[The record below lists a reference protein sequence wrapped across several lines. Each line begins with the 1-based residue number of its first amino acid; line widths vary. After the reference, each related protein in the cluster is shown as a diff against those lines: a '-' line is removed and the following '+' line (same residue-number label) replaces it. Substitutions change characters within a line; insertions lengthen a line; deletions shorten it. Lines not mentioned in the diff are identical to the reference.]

1 MKIKELLA
9 LGAALAAGFGV
20 VASTTADAGSN
31 LCDPNRVCIYTDH
44 SFSGLLGTRGSGG
57 GLRNVTE
64 GSNDKTSSWENKT
77 RRNAAWYYGANGTGT
92 CRNMPAGRELH
103 WVGASDNDQLTSWRT
118 NRGC

>member
-44 SFSGLLGTRGSGG
+44 SFSGLLGTRGPGG
-57 GLRNVTE
+57 GLRNVSDH
-64 GSNDKTSSWENKT
+64 SNDKMSSWENKT
-77 RRNAAWYYGANGTGT
+77 RQSAAWYHSANGTGT
-92 CRNMPAGRELH
+92 CRNMRPGTELR
-103 WVGASDNDQLTSWRT
+103 WVEDEHNDRLTSWRT